1 MLRVLTTDF
10 LHDGNERLLGQW
22 EKQIKTLGK
31 LISNEMISESIDEPL
46 LDDVRKSYRALNH
59 LYPRLLEMRDSTG
72 AGDAS
77 QDVNSKEML
86 TSLMYLQLEQLVN
99 GANDLS
105 RVIQSRTLERRLLV
119 QQLILILGISAV
131 SIVLFNIY
139 VIRKSVVNPLKML
152 SREAE
157 RIGLGDFEY
166 VTELKSEDEVGN
178 LSRAINVMIE
188 GLQKLDQALKESEER
203 LRLFIRYAPAAL
215 AMFDREMHYLAV
227 SRRWLKDY
235 RLDDGEIIGQLHYEI
250 FPEIPDHWKEVH
262 RRGLKGEVVRADK
275 DCLERMG
282 GPAQWLR
289 WEVRPWYAADGVI
302 GGIVI
307 LTEDITERKLAED
320 ALREL
325 KNDLEIRV
333 QERTVELEE
342 VNRNLQEEMIVRR
355 RAEEAVTVERQRL
368 YDILETMPV
377 MVCLLT
383 PNYHV
388 AFANRSF
395 REKFGEDNGRRCFDY
410 RFGLKEPCGF
420 CESYNVLKTGKP
432 HHWECLG
439 PDGSFI
445 DVYDFPFADTDGSPL
460 ILEID
465 IDISDRKKAEE
476 ALRVSEARHVA
487 ELEQRIKERTS
498 ELVVTNEQLINEI
511 NERKQVESEL
521 QRSNAEL
528 QQFAYVASHD
538 LQEPLRMIS
547 SYMQLLERRYKNQL
561 DHDADEFIAYAVDGA
576 KRMQGLITDL
586 LQLSRLGT
594 RERSLGAVDCEVVL
608 DRALANLQ
616 ASIAECRAQV
626 SHEPLPTV
634 TADFTQL
641 LQLFQNL
648 IGNAVKF
655 RGIETPSIQVSS
667 ETKNGKWLFSVRD
680 NGIGID
686 PAHSD
691 RIFGIFQRL
700 HGRGE
705 YQGTGIGLAI
715 CKKIVE
721 GHGGQ
726 IWVESEPWH
735 GTTFFFTIPAQ

>member
-1 MLRVLTTDF
+1 ILILFLLGTISILLWSSRRVGQGINGIGATAQIVQSAFMLRVLTTDF

-262 RRGLKGEVVRADK
+262 RRGLK
-275 DCLERMG
+275 
-282 GPAQWLR
+282 
-289 WEVRPWYAADGVI
+289 
-302 GGIVI
+302 
-307 LTEDITERKLAED
+307 
-320 ALREL
+320 
-325 KNDLEIRV
+325 
-333 QERTVELEE
+333 
-342 VNRNLQEEMIVRR
+342 
-355 RAEEAVTVERQRL
+355 
-368 YDILETMPV
+368 
-377 MVCLLT
+377 
-383 PNYHV
+383 
-388 AFANRSF
+388 
-395 REKFGEDNGRRCFDY
+395 
-410 RFGLKEPCGF
+410 
-420 CESYNVLKTGKP
+420 
-432 HHWECLG
+432 
-439 PDGSFI
+439 
-445 DVYDFPFADTDGSPL
+445 
-460 ILEID
+460 
-465 IDISDRKKAEE
+465 
-476 ALRVSEARHVA
+476 
-487 ELEQRIKERTS
+487 
-498 ELVVTNEQLINEI
+498 
-511 NERKQVESEL
+511 
-521 QRSNAEL
+521 
-528 QQFAYVASHD
+528 
-538 LQEPLRMIS
+538 
-547 SYMQLLERRYKNQL
+547 
-561 DHDADEFIAYAVDGA
+561 
-576 KRMQGLITDL
+576 
-586 LQLSRLGT
+586 
-594 RERSLGAVDCEVVL
+594 
-608 DRALANLQ
+608 
-616 ASIAECRAQV
+616 
-626 SHEPLPTV
+626 
-634 TADFTQL
+634 
-641 LQLFQNL
+641 
-648 IGNAVKF
+648 
-655 RGIETPSIQVSS
+655 
-667 ETKNGKWLFSVRD
+667 
-680 NGIGID
+680 
-686 PAHSD
+686 
-691 RIFGIFQRL
+691 
-700 HGRGE
+700 
-705 YQGTGIGLAI
+705 
-715 CKKIVE
+715 
-721 GHGGQ
+721 
-726 IWVESEPWH
+726 
-735 GTTFFFTIPAQ
+735 